1 MKTGIRVMDAMTS
14 SLISIGAEESILK
27 CTKTM
32 IKEGVGS
39 LVVVDGKKLMGIV
52 TERDML
58 NKVIAKGLDIKET
71 PVSKIMTKKPIYA
84 NPDLDLYDAIVLMR
98 LENIRRLPV
107 VDKGDVVGL
116 LTHRDVLS
124 IQPELYDIVIDSFN
138 IREKERKARL
148 NGMMEGKCYACQTHG
163 PLTKIGGK
171 WLCDSCKE

>member
-39 LVVVDGKKLMGIV
+39 LVVVDGKKLLGIV

-58 NKVIAKGLDIKET
+58 NKVIAKVVDIKET

-84 NPDLDLYDAIVLMR
+84 SPDLDLYDAIVLMR

-107 VDKGDVVGL
+107 VDKGEVVGL

-138 IREKERKARL
+138 IRESERKARL
-148 NGMMEGKCYACQTHG
+148 NGSMEGKCYACQTHG
-163 PLTKIGGK
+163 SLTKVGGK